1 MLSETRRSL
10 AGRIVLGTLAA
21 GAALS
26 LSACGQLPLLPPALS
41 GDSAEET
48 SSPEPTDEEPPEE
61 DTTDPIET
69 EDPPEQVDP
78 EDADVFSLRVGDCLN
93 EMDSNTDE
101 TISEV
106 PKIDCGEP
114 HDFEVFHTTDLSGGD
129 TFPGEEEVAELA
141 DEACLDAFEDF
152 VGVEWESSTLEYTT
166 LFPTAEGWEEHD
178 DREALCMV
186 LDPAGSVLRTNKNL
200 RDLWCGLGG
209 SVTVT
214 LY

>member
-1 MLSETRRSL
+1 MLSETRRSP

-48 SSPEPTDEEPPEE
+48 TAPEPTEGESSEGQE
-61 DTTDPIET
+61 TSEDPIET
-69 EDPPEQVDP
+69 EDTPEQVDP
-78 EDADVFSLRVGDCLN
+78 EDADVFSIRVGDCLD
-93 EMDSNTDE
+93 EMDSNADE
-101 TISEV
+101 TVSEV

-129 TFPGEEEVAELA
+129 TFPGEEEVAGLA
-141 DEACLDAFEDF
+141 DEACLDAFEGF
-152 VGVEWESSTLEYTT
+152 VGVEWESSALEYTT
-166 LFPTAEGWEEHD
+166 LFPTAEGWEDHD

-186 LDPAGSVLRTNKNL
+186 FDPAGQTE
-200 RDLWCGLGG
+200 G
-209 SVTVT
+209 T
-214 LY
+214 LENTRF